1 MNKTEQPNY
10 SIGEELINSI
20 SHGIG
25 VLFGIAALVL
35 SIVYSNEP
43 IKIISV
49 SLYGITLIILY
60 SVSCLYHSFPPI
72 NKAKKIFRILDH
84 DCIYLLI
91 LGTNIPYLLIS
102 VGGIKGWILFGILF
116 FLTIIGIIL
125 NSINLEKYK
134 NISLISY
141 ILMGWIIILSFKNLH
156 LTIGYEG
163 LLLLILGGILYT
175 IGIIFYKLGKK
186 IKYMHSVFHLFVLA
200 GSILHFFSIFLY
212 VVR

>member
-1 MNKTEQPNY
+1 MNKIELPNY

-60 SVSCLYHSFPPI
+60 LVSCLYHSFSSI

-102 VGGIKGWILFGILF
+102 VGGIKGWILFGILL
-116 FLTIIGIIL
+116 FLTITGIIL

-141 ILMGWIIILSFKNLH
+141 ILMGWIIILSFKKLY

-175 IGIIFYKLGKK
+175 IGVIFYKLGKK

-200 GSILHFFSIFLY
+200 GSMLHFFSIFLY
-212 VVR
+212 VIR